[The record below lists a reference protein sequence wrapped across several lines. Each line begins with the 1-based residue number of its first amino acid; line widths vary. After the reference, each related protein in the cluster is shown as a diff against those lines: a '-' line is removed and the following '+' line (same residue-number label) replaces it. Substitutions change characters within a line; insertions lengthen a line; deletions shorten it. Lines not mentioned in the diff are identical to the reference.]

1 MKKLIVFL
9 LAAAIL
15 PLSVHAEKKTNL
27 VKIQSGQTFNDLSKG
42 VTQSLAEENAGEG
55 NTASLKVTWTNA
67 QGSCGVY
74 NPAIKDWSTASSMV
88 VKLFY
93 PGKSISELNLVVFPK
108 DLKGKARYEARS
120 DSKYVIKPGQNTI
133 KIPLGDLVS
142 NGGQPFDLKQVVHFY
157 FAPDAKALAADKEY
171 SIFFQELYL
180 VFE

>member
-1 MKKLIVFL
+1 
-9 LAAAIL
+9 
-15 PLSVHAEKKTNL
+15 
-27 VKIQSGQTFNDLSKG
+27 
-42 VTQSLAEENAGEG
+42 
-55 NTASLKVTWTNA
+55 
-67 QGSCGVY
+67 
-74 NPAIKDWSTASSMV
+74 MV